1 MPLLP
6 HEHTHENL
14 SRGRQVYDHRRIANL
29 NRILADIDLAVATEI
44 EKLKRQDGD
53 NERVRAQIKTLREK
67 HQQCREP
74 FVRRLAE
81 LSSDTTG

>member
-6 HEHTHENL
+6 HEHTHEKL

-29 NRILADIDLAVATEI
+29 NRILADIDLALATEI
-44 EKLKRQDGD
+44 EKLKVQDDGS
-53 NERVRAQIKTLREK
+53 ERVNALIKTLREK

-74 FVRRLAE
+74 FARRLAG
-81 LSSDTTG
+81 LSADTTG

>member
-1 MPLLP
+1 MPHVV
-6 HEHTHENL
+6 HEHTHL
-14 SRGRQVYDHRRIANL
+14 SFSHGRQVYDHCRIANL
-29 NRILADIDLAVATEI
+29 NGILADIDLAVATEI
-44 EKLKRQDGD
+44 EKLNRQDGD